1 MGLGG
6 GGGGGG
12 RGRSQGFL
20 QHCGIVRGGL
30 RKTVR
35 MDSELVLERRNL
47 CYLDGKR
54 CGSLKQPSKNDPTL
68 LDLVKEADVCGNE

>member
-1 MGLGG
+1 
-6 GGGGGG
+6 
-12 RGRSQGFL
+12 
-20 QHCGIVRGGL
+20 
-30 RKTVR
+30 